1 MQLGHPDWWDS
12 NSDQPYRLPSESKN
26 RTSTAH
32 INEYSKTLLSTVAI
46 FPLLCY
52 QLLRSK
58 NNTKE
63 RTKKDFIGLGISN
76 DRGDSN
82 EIIDMVEDLGVDRL
96 LIRVPTW
103 KLHQLERYVE
113 FASKFT
119 EKKILINILQNRAN
133 VIDPDSWMT
142 AVEKIIEAFSP
153 ITNEFQLGNAVN
165 RSKWGCSH
173 VGEYLTLLD
182 NTKDLRKTFPNVCLV
197 GSSII
202 DFEPLSTLR
211 TLINFHKYKLDAC
224 TSLLYVNRRGSPYN
238 RQFGIF
244 DLERKIKLIS
254 GLLSLSNRVA
264 NHLWIT
270 ETNWP
275 LLNTKPFTPNSGNQR
290 STVNEHTQANY
301 LTEYYKIAWKTGQ
314 VERVYWWQL
323 IQTGYGLVD
332 HRFSKLRKMPS
343 YFALKNLCNENDS
356 LS

>member
-12 NSDQPYRLPSESKN
+12 NSDQPYKLPSDSKN
-26 RTSTAH
+26 RTSGAH
-32 INEYSKTLLSTVAI
+32 VNEYSKTLLSTVAI

-52 QLLRSK
+52 QLLRPQK
-58 NNTKE
+58 NNKD
-63 RTKKDFIGLGISN
+63 RVKKDFIGLGISD
-76 DRGDSN
+76 DRGDTN
-82 EIIDMVEDLGVDRL
+82 EIIDMVDDLGVNRL

-103 KLHQLERYVE
+103 KIDQLEKYLE
-113 FASKFT
+113 FASKFP
-119 EKKILINILQNRAN
+119 EKKILVNILQNRAN

-142 AVEKIIEAFSP
+142 AVSKIIELFSP
-153 ITNEFQLGNAVN
+153 ITNEFQLVNSAN
-165 RSKWGCSH
+165 RSKWGCNH
-173 VGEYLTLLD
+173 IGDYLTLLD
-182 NTKDLRKTFPNVCLV
+182 NTKDLRKTFPDVCLA

-202 DFEPLSTLR
+202 DFEPLLTLR

-244 DLERKIKLIS
+244 NLERKIQLIS
-254 GLLSLSNRVA
+254 SLLRLSNRSS

-290 STVNEHTQANY
+290 STVNENTQADY
-301 LTEYYKIAWKTGQ
+301 LSEYYKIAWKTNK

-323 IQTGYGLVD
+323 IQAGYGLVD

-343 YFALKNLCNENDS
+343 YFAFKRLCNEDTS